1 MRRIISGFAAIA
13 VATTTVVLAP
23 AANASGVTISG
34 KGSSFAA
41 NFMTKCIAKFAAA
54 TGDTVTYDPAGSGAG
69 RTAYAQGTVDF
80 AVSDVPYQDSD
91 SSKPAAGSYLYVPL
105 TGGPVAIAFN
115 VAGVKNLRL
124 TPKVLSGIF
133 KGTIT
138 TWADPAIVKL
148 NKKSKA
154 KLTAAGAISVI
165 RRGTKSGTTQ
175 NVQAYLHTV
184 ADASWPAADGNWA
197 GVTGTGAANSAAL
210 VDAVKATPGAI
221 GYADL
226 SDTVGN
232 KLKFA
237 ALANAKGKF
246 VKPTAKA
253 GAKFLAAQADPGTN
267 GIVALNFT
275 KKIKGAYQLTI
286 MTYMIAPKSA
296 TDKSATIRAFAQ
308 YAVKTCSNAP
318 AYGYNSL
325 KSGGKVAVY
334 NRAVTQAD
342 YIG

>member
-1 MRRIISGFAAIA
+1 MRRIISGLAAIA
-13 VATTTVVLAP
+13 VAATTIALAP
-23 AANASGVTISG
+23 TANASGVTIDGS
-34 KGSSFAA
+34 GSSFAG
-41 NFMTKCIAKFAAA
+41 NFMTKCIASYHAS
-54 TGDTVTYDPAGSGAG
+54 TGNTVNYTAGGSGGG
-69 RTAYAQGTVDF
+69 RTAYANNTVDF
-80 AVSDVPYQDSD
+80 AVSDVPYQASD
-91 SSKPAAGSYLYVPL
+91 SAKPADGSYLYVPL

-115 VAGVKNLRL
+115 VSGVTSLKL
-124 TPKVLSGIF
+124 TPVVLSKIF

-138 TWADPAIVKL
+138 SWSDTAIVDL
-148 NKKSKA
+148 NKSAKA

-175 NVQAYLHTV
+175 NVQAYLHAV
-184 ADASWPAADGNWA
+184 ADSSWPAADGNWQ
-197 GVTGTGAANSAAL
+197 GVTGTSAANSGAL
-210 VDAVKATPGAI
+210 VDAVKSTRSSI

-232 KLKFA
+232 SLHFV

-246 VKPTAKA
+246 IKPSAKA

-267 GIVALNFT
+267 GIVNLNFT
-275 KKIKGAYQLTI
+275 KKITGAYQLTI
-286 MTYMIAPKSA
+286 MTYLIAPKSA
-296 TDKSATIRAFAQ
+296 TGKSATVRSFAQ

-325 KSGGKVAVY
+325 KSGKKVAVY

>member
-1 MRRIISGFAAIA
+1 MRRIIGGLAA
-13 VATTTVVLAP
+13 VALATSTLVLAP
-23 AANASGVTISG
+23 SAQAAGVSISG
-34 KGSSFAA
+34 KGSSFAN
-41 NFMTKCIAKFAAA
+41 NFISKCAAKFAA
-54 TGDTVTYDPAGSGAG
+54 TSGNSVSYDPAGSGAG
-69 RTAYAQGTVDF
+69 RTAYAKGTVDF

-91 SSKPAAGSYLYVPL
+91 TDKPTAGTYLYVPL

-115 VAGVKNLRL
+115 VAGVKNLKL
-124 TPKVLSGIF
+124 TPKVVSGIF

-138 TWADPAIVKL
+138 TWSDPAIVKL
-148 NKKSKA
+148 NKKARA
-154 KLTAAGAISVI
+154 KLTAAGSISVI

-175 NVQAYLHTV
+175 NLQAYLHAV
-184 ADASWPAADGNWA
+184 ADSSWPAADGNWQ
-197 GVTGTGAANSAAL
+197 GVTGTSAANSAAL
-210 VDAVKATPGAI
+210 VDAVKTTPGAI

-232 KLKFA
+232 KLSFA

-246 VKPTAKA
+246 VKPTARA

-267 GIVALNFT
+267 GIVNLNFA

-286 MTYMIAPKSA
+286 LTYMIAPKSA
-296 TDKSATIRAFAQ
+296 TTNSATVRAFAQ

-318 AYGYNSL
+318 AYGYNAL
-325 KSGGKVAVY
+325 KSGGKVALY